1 MPTTFSLPATVDKT
15 KVTVAAFDRAAAD
28 AGNQPETYAVPL
40 SELGGGDNG
49 LPLPANNTYVGQE
62 VLTQWNAGQNMN
74 QWSAVY
80 LSAAGTW
87 LLADANGSGTFPAR
101 GIIVATTTNGS
112 KATVLVKGHVR
123 NDTWNWT
130 VGGNIYLSETGGA
143 LTQTAPTTASN
154 VQAVGWADSS
164 DSIILNV
171 TPTFR
176 PVT

>member
-1 MPTTFSLPATVDKT
+1 MAAPVLLPATADPS
-15 KVTVAAFDRAAAD
+15 KVTINVYNRTTDGVAPDEQVITLA
-28 AGNQPETYAVPL
+28 T
-40 SELGGGDNG
+40 LGGDGG
-49 LPLPANNTYVGQE
+49 APLPANNTATVQE
-62 VLTQWNAGQNMN
+62 VLTQWPAGVNLT
-74 QWSAVY
+74 QWQSVY

-101 GIIVATTTNGS
+101 GLVQAAVSSGAAARVI
-112 KATVLVKGHVR
+112 VKGHIR
-123 NDTWNWT
+123 NDSWAWT
-130 VGGNIYLSETGGA
+130 VGGNIYLSETAGG

-154 VQAVGWADSS
+154 VQALGWADSA

>member
-1 MPTTFSLPATVDKT
+1 MAAPVLLPATANPS
-15 KVTVAAFDRAAAD
+15 KVTINVFNKTAD
-28 AGNQPETYAVPL
+28 GVTPDENVITLAT
-40 SELGGGDNG
+40 LGGDGG
-49 LPLPANNTYVGQE
+49 APLPTNNTATVQE

-74 QWSAVY
+74 QWSPVY

-101 GIIVATTTNGS
+101 GIIVATTTSGS

-123 NDTWNWT
+123 NDSWSWT
-130 VGGNIYLSETGGA
+130 VGGNIYLSETAGG

-154 VQAVGWADSS
+154 VQALGWADSA